1 MIYLAKKKHA
11 KQGEEDQYIGDEYAE
26 EGETEGEVNELEG
39 LYDLLVPPGVPES
52 LIVELVEEFDLE
64 PTWRVANVDIV
75 EVDQRELIAL
85 RGDLDTVNEAH
96 DYMIRRMHEIPEEA
110 FKSPWVKEEDL

>member
-1 MIYLAKKKHA
+1 MVIFLAKKTFE
-11 KQGEEDQYIGDEYAE
+11 KQGEEDFFVGDEYVE
-26 EGETEGEVNELEG
+26 EDEVEEDELEG
-39 LYDLLVPPGVPES
+39 LYDLMIPPGVPES

-64 PTWRVANVDIV
+64 VTSRTANVDIV

-96 DYMIRRMHEIPEEA
+96 DYMIRRMHEITEEI
-110 FKSPWVKEEDL
+110 FKSPWVKD